1 MEYRICDKMIQKK
14 KYAKA
19 AKIIPDG
26 YESANQFFESV
37 FDDKEMIWMGQNT
50 NELHIGHNEE
60 VHKAMIECIESDEY
74 CKYPPPEGF
83 TELQSLILKDLE
95 LEDLSIYV
103 NAGATESLY
112 LAMNAVLSPED
123 NVITPDPGY
132 LIIDNFAS
140 RFANEVRQVKIY
152 SEEHG
157 YKLTPQLVRE
167 NMDENT
173 KVILMIDP
181 LNPLGSSYT
190 EDEIKELAEIAI
202 ENDLFLLHDVT
213 YRDFAQKHTL
223 AAKYAPNNT
232 ITCYSFSKIF
242 GMAGL
247 RLGAIISSEEVID
260 VVKSIIINDV
270 GTNMVAQAGALAAL
284 KTKPQWID
292 RVKNTTFENQKIIKE
307 AVDQCE
313 GVFLPV
319 YPSSA
324 NMMGIDLSGA
334 GIDPEDMSSY
344 LIAKKVFTR
353 QGSYTSNTFG
363 DRYLR
368 VSYSIDPEKVK
379 VFAREFVLAV
389 EALRTK

>member
-1 MEYRICDKMIQKK
+1 MNNRICDKMIQKK

>member
-1 MEYRICDKMIQKK
+1 MIQKK

-26 YESANQFFESV
+26 YESANHDGYESANHFFEAV
-37 FDDKEMIWMGQNT
+37 FKDKEMIWMGQNT
-50 NELHIGHNEE
+50 NELHIGHNDD
-60 VHKAMIECIESDEY
+60 VHKAMIDCIGSDEY

-83 TELQSLILKDLE
+83 TELQSLILKDLD

-152 SEEHG
+152 SEENN
-157 YKLTPQLVRE
+157 YKLTPKLV
-167 NMDENT
+167 
-173 KVILMIDP
+173 P

-190 EDEIKELAEIAI
+190 EEEIKEFAEIAI
-202 ENDLFLLHDVT
+202 ENDIFLLHDIT
-213 YRDFAQKHTL
+213 YRDFAYNHTL
-223 AAKYAPNNT
+223 CAKYAPDNT

-247 RLGAIISSEEVID
+247 RLGAIISTQEVID

-270 GTNMVAQAGALAAL
+270 GTNMIAQAGALAAL
-284 KTKPQWID
+284 KSKPEWID
-292 RVKNTTFENQKIIKE
+292 RVRDTTFENQKIIKE

-344 LIAKKVFTR
+344 LIEKKVFTR

-363 DRYLR
+363 HNYLR

>member
-1 MEYRICDKMIQKK
+1 MIQKK

-344 LIAKKVFTR
+344 LIEKKVFTR